1 MKKILVVLDHADNSD
16 HVQDYA
22 LELAELHGSHLSAI
36 AVLDL
41 PWLTAVQPEPLG
53 GAAFKLTHDER
64 MILETRKRIQ
74 ELIQTFSDRAKNTKV
89 SHTIIN
95 AEGFPSVEI
104 EKASLSHD
112 LLVMGRE
119 LDLHFQ
125 VGDVNDLIIK
135 TIARHNPRPII
146 SLVDA
151 ASAQG
156 DVLIAY
162 DDSLQASRALHMF
175 LLLGLGNGR
184 KAHILVIDP
193 SKKAAALMAD
203 HAKVMCA
210 LYGLPA
216 EIHLRQ
222 DGKPEDVI
230 LEESARLK
238 VSMIIMGAYGK
249 PFFEQMIFGSCTKSV
264 IKQTK
269 IPVFIHH

>member
-22 LELAELHGSHLSAI
+22 LELAEFHGSHLSAI

-53 GAAFKLTHDER
+53 GAAFKLKHDER

-89 SHTIIN
+89 PHTIIN

-249 PFFEQMIFGSCTKSV
+249 PFFEQMIFGSCTKAV

>member
-1 MKKILVVLDHADNSD
+1 MKNVLVVLDHADESSQ
-16 HVQDYA
+16 VQDYA
-22 LELAELHGSHLSAI
+22 LELATLHGSHLSAI

-53 GAAFKLTHDER
+53 GAAFKIKHDER

-74 ELIQTFSDRAKNTKV
+74 ELTRTFSERAKKTKV
-89 SHTIIN
+89 PHTIIN

-151 ASAQG
+151 APAKG

-162 DDSLQASRALHMF
+162 DDSIQASRALHMF
-175 LLLGLGNGR
+175 LLLGLGSGR
-184 KAHILVIDP
+184 KVHILVINP
-193 SKKAAALMAD
+193 SKKEAALMAE
-203 HAKVMCA
+203 HAKVMCT
-210 LYGLPA
+210 LYGLLA
-216 EIHLRQ
+216 EIHLRH

-230 LEESARLK
+230 VEESERLQI
-238 VSMIIMGAYGK
+238 SMIIMGAYGK

-264 IKQTK
+264 MKKTK
-269 IPVFIHH
+269 IPIFIHH